1 MYILIE
7 NGKIIYTLNLLLH
20 MYRFTL
26 EYKINNY

>member
-7 NGKIIYTLNLLLH
+7 NGKIIYTLNLLLR